1 MQLAHTNQN
10 TPLDGATIDSAA
22 QSLFDIIERGGPVM
36 IPIAVCSVIA
46 LAFAVER
53 WIALRR
59 ASLGT
64 PRFARDL
71 VDAVESGG
79 ARAGLERCGPKS
91 PVLARVLAVGLERAH
106 WSHQERESAVGDMA
120 ATQMRRLAHN
130 LRPLL
135 IVYLVA
141 PLLGLLGTVWGMIE
155 SFGEIALQAGL
166 GKPELLASGIY
177 QALTTTAA
185 GLVVA
190 IPAIVLHHLLKGRL
204 ENFSRLVEDTQ
215 RDVEA
220 VLMAPQSAS
229 EAA

>member
-1 MQLAHTNQN
+1 MQIANTHQN
-10 TPLDGATIDSAA
+10 ATLDGAVEGAA
-22 QSLFDIIERGGPVM
+22 QSLFEIIERGGPVM
-36 IPIAVCSVIA
+36 IPIALCSVIA

-59 ASLGT
+59 SALGT
-64 PRFARDL
+64 PSFARSV
-71 VDAVESGG
+71 VDAVKSGG
-79 ARAGLERCGPKS
+79 ARAALERCAAGA
-91 PVLARVLAVGLERAH
+91 PVLGRVLAVGLERAH
-106 WSHQERESAVGDMA
+106 WSHLERESAVGDKA
-120 ATQMRRLAHN
+120 ATEMRRLAHN

-204 ENFSRLVEDTQ
+204 ENFARLVEDTQ

-220 VLMAPQSAS
+220 ALMAPRATS

>member
-1 MQLAHTNQN
+1 
-10 TPLDGATIDSAA
+10 
-22 QSLFDIIERGGPVM
+22 
-36 IPIAVCSVIA
+36 
-46 LAFAVER
+46 
-53 WIALRR
+53 
-59 ASLGT
+59 
-64 PRFARDL
+64 
-71 VDAVESGG
+71 
-79 ARAGLERCGPKS
+79 
-91 PVLARVLAVGLERAH
+91 VLAVGLERAH
-106 WSHQERESAVGDMA
+106 WNHQDRESAVGDMA

-204 ENFSRLVEDTQ
+204 ENFARLVEDTQ

-220 VLMAPQSAS
+220 VLMAPRAAS

>member
-1 MQLAHTNQN
+1 MHFANTHQN
-10 TPLDGATIDSAA
+10 AAQVGLDGAA
-22 QSLFDIIERGGPVM
+22 QSLFDIAERGGPVM
-36 IPIAVCSVIA
+36 VPIALCSVIA

-59 ASLGT
+59 SSLGT
-64 PRFARDL
+64 PRFAREL
-71 VDAVESGG
+71 VDSVKSGG

-91 PVLARVLAVGLERAH
+91 PVLGRVLAVGLERAH
-106 WSHQERESAVGDMA
+106 WNHQERESAVGDMA

-204 ENFSRLVEDTQ
+204 ENFARLVEDTQ

-220 VLMAPQSAS
+220 VLMAPRAAS